1 MTSQDNDDGG
11 EEGKASIGK
20 GRKGGSEPFQIH
32 HKKCLVLHLMSRSMG
47 RFDVHV
53 ARSVQKWLH
62 ELFKAAPL
70 QTNRAIFIC
79 HCGFSKGTL
88 AVDAPHT
95 ELALG

>member
-1 MTSQDNDDGG
+1 MGG
-11 EEGKASIGK
+11 KKEKLLLEKAERVGMSHSKSIT
-20 GRKGGSEPFQIH
+20 
-32 HKKCLVLHLMSRSMG
+32 KKCLVLHLMSRSMG
-47 RFDVHV
+47 RFDLRV

-62 ELFKAAPL
+62 ELFKAALL

-95 ELALG
+95 ELVLGWE